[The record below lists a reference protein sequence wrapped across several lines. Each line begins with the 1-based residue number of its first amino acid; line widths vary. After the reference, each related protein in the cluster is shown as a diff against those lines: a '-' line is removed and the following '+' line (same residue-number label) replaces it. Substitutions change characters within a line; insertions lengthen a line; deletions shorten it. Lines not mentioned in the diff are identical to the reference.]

1 MPGFELVIFDFDG
14 TLADS
19 GDWMLRTFAEV
30 APRYGLRPFTTEDA
44 ERLRGS
50 STREIVQ
57 YLDAPLWRIPQIVA
71 EMRRRATAD
80 VHRIALFDGV
90 DTLLRTLDERGLRLA
105 IVSSNTEAN
114 VRRILGPANAA
125 RIDVYDC
132 EASMFGKARK
142 LRAVM
147 KRTGVAA
154 AATLCVGDE
163 TRDIEAA
170 QAVGAASGAVT
181 WGYATAGILAT
192 FAPTLTFQTPADI
205 AAAAAPPARAGR
217 PG

>member
-1 MPGFELVIFDFDG
+1 MPAFELVIFDFDG

-30 APRYGLRPFTTEDA
+30 APRYGLRPFTAEDA
-44 ERLRGS
+44 ERLRGR

-80 VHRIALFDGV
+80 AGHITLFDGV

-114 VRRILGPANAA
+114 VRRILGPVNAA

-132 EASMFGKARK
+132 EASMFGKASK

-147 KRTGVAA
+147 RRTGVSA
-154 AATLCVGDE
+154 AATLCIGDE

-205 AAAAAPPARAGR
+205 ITAAAPAAP
-217 PG
+217 PGV